1 MQKKPTKARI
11 LVVDDHALVRE
22 GLKAFIN
29 LEPDM
34 EVVGT
39 ASGSLEAL
47 EFLNRHPI
55 ELVIL
60 DLSLGQ
66 ESGFDLLPAI
76 AARNPAPKVL
86 IVSMYK
92 TAEAVRQAL
101 ARGAHGFILK
111 EENAEIIPRAIRR
124 VLAGEAFLSE
134 KAAWAA
140 LAIAGDVGA
149 AERPAGAEVLALLSE
164 RERQVFRL
172 LGEGRQV
179 REIASTI
186 GLSFKTVNA
195 HRENIKQKLGMKT
208 SAELIACAARLAHL
222 P

>member
-1 MQKKPTKARI
+1 MPMKSAKSRI

-29 LEPDM
+29 LEADM

-47 EFLNRHPI
+47 DFMNRHPI

-60 DLSLGQ
+60 DLSLDQ
-66 ESGFDLLPAI
+66 ESGFDLLPEI
-76 AARNPAPKVL
+76 ASRNPPPKVL
-86 IVSMYK
+86 IISMYK
-92 TAEAVRQAL
+92 TAETIRQAL
-101 ARGAHGFILK
+101 VRGAHGFILK
-111 EENAEIIPRAIRR
+111 EESAEIIPRAIRR
-124 VLAGEAFLSE
+124 VLAGETFLSE

-140 LAIAGDVGA
+140 LAIAGEVGA
-149 AERPAGAEVLALLSE
+149 TERPAGAAILAMLSE

-179 REIASTI
+179 REIASSM

-195 HRENIKQKLGMKT
+195 HRENIKQKLGLKT
-208 SAELIACAARLAHL
+208 STELIACAARLAHF

>member
-1 MQKKPTKARI
+1 MPMKRTKTRI

-22 GLKAFIN
+22 GLKAFLN

-39 ASGSLEAL
+39 ASGSAEAL
-47 EFLNRHPI
+47 DFLDRHPV

-66 ESGFDLLPAI
+66 ESGFDLLPGVGSRTPPPRI
-76 AARNPAPKVL
+76 L
-86 IVSMYK
+86 IISMYK
-92 TAEAVRQAL
+92 TSEAVRQAL
-101 ARGAHGFILK
+101 VRGAHGFILK
-111 EENAEIIPRAIRR
+111 EESAEIIPRAIRR
-124 VLAGEAFLSE
+124 VLAGETFLSE

-149 AERPAGAEVLALLSE
+149 AERPAGNEILALLSE

-179 REIASTI
+179 REIASAI

>member
-1 MQKKPTKARI
+1 MKRAKTRI

-39 ASGSLEAL
+39 ASGICDAL
-47 EFLNRHPI
+47 EFLNRHAI
-55 ELVIL
+55 DFVIL

-66 ESGFDLLPAI
+66 ESGFDLLPKI
-76 AARNPAPKVL
+76 GSLKTPPKVL
-86 IVSMYK
+86 VVSMYK
-92 TAEAVRQAL
+92 TAEAVRQAV

-124 VLAGEAFLSE
+124 VLAGEVFLSE

-140 LAIAGDVGA
+140 LAIAGEVGA
-149 AERPAGAEVLALLSE
+149 AERPAGAEVLALLSD

-179 REIASTI
+179 RDIALAI

-195 HRENIKQKLGMKT
+195 HRENIKQKLGMKS